1 MRKTLLGIAAAAA
14 IAFTTVAHAELQ
26 NVTIDGSIQIR
37 ANYYGNMERGPLV
50 RDFQG
55 NVVRPTGAETE
66 HVEQRTRLGV
76 NAEFTDQVSSYIEL
90 DNYYWWDGQESD
102 LSVDIHQAYVQAEE
116 MWNTPLRMRIGRQ
129 ELKFGSSWLVGANES
144 APGFTGLSFDAIRAT
159 YATDQISVDAFA
171 SEMFDNSTF
180 SGVYGSYIGQPDMTF
195 DAYWLWDRNSPRYVD
210 ELDTHT
216 FGLRGA
222 GDVEGLDFEGEVAFQ
237 TGDAPRAPRLRDEDY
252 WAANAEVGYT
262 FDTPNNPRIFLG
274 GAWFDGQDT
283 YKPTIF
289 ERLNPFHT
297 PAVITSFNRLYS
309 DVYYSEF
316 FGRDLNNVIV
326 GRGGASI
333 QPTEE
338 TEVELLVSYLR
349 NDEVPSGVDEELG
362 WEVGLY
368 GTYNYTED
376 LQFSAGWAHLF
387 AESGVEWR
395 GDTTIEDDED
405 PDYVFVETRLSF

>member
-1 MRKTLLGIAAAAA
+1 MRKTLIGIAAVAA

-37 ANYYGNMERGPLV
+37 GNYYGNLERDPFG
-50 RDFQG
+50 D
-55 NVVRPTGAETE
+55 GAETE
-66 HVEQRTRLGV
+66 HIEQRTRLGV

-90 DNYYWWDGQESD
+90 DNYYWWDGQGQRAD
-102 LSVDIHQAYVQAEE
+102 LSVDVNQAYVQAEE

-129 ELKFGSSWLVGANES
+129 ELQFGSSWLVGANES
-144 APGFTGLSFDAIRAT
+144 APAFTGLSFDAIRAT
-159 YATDQISVDAFA
+159 YATDQISVDVFGAELF
-171 SEMFDNSTF
+171 ENSTF
-180 SGVYGSYIGQPDMTF
+180 GGVYGSYIGQPDMTF
-195 DAYWLWDRNSPRYVD
+195 DAYWLWHRDSPRYVD

-222 GDVEGLDFEGEVAFQ
+222 GDVEGLDYEGEVAFQ
-237 TGDAPRAPRLRDEDY
+237 TGDSPRAARLRDEDY

-274 GAWFDGQDT
+274 GAWFEGKDT

-289 ERLNPFHT
+289 DRLNPFHT
-297 PAVITSFNRLYS
+297 PVVITSFNRLYS

-316 FGRDLNNVIV
+316 FGRDLNNVIL

-338 TEVELLVSYLR
+338 TEVELLVTYLR
-349 NDEVPSGVDEELG
+349 NDEVPSGVEKELG

-387 AESGVEWR
+387 AKKDGVGWRGAR
-395 GDTTIEDDED
+395 GDTTIEYDED